1 MNGSGKGLSGR
12 RRWYAS
18 ERIAFKLLE
27 EMGYHV
33 IETHK
38 KIVIDDVEVGEVDAI
53 ALGPDNEYYAVEVKA
68 GRLDVHGVRQVA
80 SNAMLLG
87 MKPLAICKG
96 FADDAA
102 RKVAEKLRVKVI
114 ELSDVFLVDAEE
126 LEEIVYGAALEAFS
140 ETLRI
145 LIDPSIKTPVTYLDY
160 LKSIARSDNLHDAA
174 ARLNKDIKDLLPVLS
189 WLRSLSPI
197 ARRGGYRSI
206 RLIAS
211 LVLLRLKLQGL
222 LDSLSHDLEVLTK
235 LAERLGV

>member
-1 MNGSGKGLSGR
+1 MNSSGRSLSGK

-27 EMGYHV
+27 EMGYHI
-33 IETHK
+33 IETHRRV
-38 KIVIDDVEVGEVDAI
+38 VIDGVEVGEVDAI
-53 ALGPDNEYYAVEVKA
+53 ALGPDNKYYAIEVKA

-80 SNAMLLG
+80 SNAILLG

-102 RKVAEKLRVKVI
+102 KKVAEKLGVKVI

-126 LEEIVYGAALEAFS
+126 LEEIAYSAALEAFS

-145 LIDPSIKTPVTYLDY
+145 LIEPSIRVPVTYLDY
-160 LKSIARSDNLHDAA
+160 LRSIARSDNLHDAA
-174 ARLNKDIKDLLPVLS
+174 ARLNKDIKDLIPVLS

-197 ARRGGYRSI
+197 ARRGGYKSI
-206 RLIAS
+206 RLVAS
-211 LVLLRLKLQGL
+211 LVLLRLRLQGL
-222 LDSLSHDLEVLTK
+222 LDTLSHDLEVLTRLVEK
-235 LAERLGV
+235 LGV

>member
-1 MNGSGKGLSGR
+1 MNSSSKGLSGK

-18 ERIAFKLLE
+18 ERIAFKLLDE
-27 EMGYHV
+27 TGYHIV
-33 IETHK
+33 ETHK
-38 KIVIDDVEVGEVDAI
+38 KIVIDGVEVGEVDAI

-68 GRLDVHGVRQVA
+68 GRLDVHGVRQVV

-102 RKVAEKLRVKVI
+102 KKVAEKLGVKVI

-145 LIDPSIKTPVTYLDY
+145 LIDPGIKVPIIYLDY
-160 LKSIARSDNLHDAA
+160 LRSIARSDNLHDAA
-174 ARLNKDIKDLLPVLS
+174 TRLNKDVKDLLPVFS

-197 ARRGGYRSI
+197 ARRGGYKSI
-206 RLIAS
+206 RLVAS
-211 LVLLRLKLQGL
+211 LVLLRLQLQGL
-222 LDSLSHDLEVLTK
+222 LDSLSRDLEAFSR

>member
-1 MNGSGKGLSGR
+1 MNGGSKGLSGK

-27 EMGYHV
+27 ETGYRIV
-33 IETHK
+33 ETHK
-38 KIVIDDVEVGEVDAI
+38 KIIVDGVEVGEVDAI

-68 GRLDVHGVRQVA
+68 GRLDVHGVRQVV

-102 RKVAEKLRVKVI
+102 KKVAEKLGVKVI

-145 LIDPSIKTPVTYLDY
+145 LIDPGIKVSITYLDY

-174 ARLNKDIKDLLPVLS
+174 ARLNKDVKDLLPLLS

-197 ARRGGYRSI
+197 ARRGGYKSI
-206 RLIAS
+206 RLVAS
-211 LVLLRLKLQGL
+211 LVLLRLQLQGL
-222 LDSLSHDLEVLTK
+222 LDSLNHDLEALSRLT
-235 LAERLGV
+235 ERLGV

>member
-126 LEEIVYGAALEAFS
+126 LEEIVYGAALDAFS